1 MHIRIFNHYI
11 KSPFVLLSLIEFALL
26 IVCSLASLQFL
37 SEGLR
42 LSMAAVRSPEL
53 NYSLTYAVVMML
65 STYAMGVYGAGVSE
79 GFGGM
84 LVRAV
89 VSFCLLGAAAMVVL
103 YYVIPGFYLGRG
115 SLFLAVCLSLICVL
129 VLRWVFYS
137 IVDVNRLKRRIL
149 ILGTGVRASQVLD
162 MMDKEQVMGCLVVG
176 CLRVGQEPVNIPS
189 GRLIEP
195 DEALDALA
203 RRLELDEII
212 VAVDERRKDR
222 GSAFPIDQLLNC
234 KFNGVRIL
242 ETLDFY
248 EREMQKVDFAQVSA
262 SWMVFGDQFRYS
274 QVRDVSKRVLD
285 VILALVLLAVVW
297 PLMVLTVLAVF
308 LETGRPIIYK
318 QERVG
323 YKGRCFNILKFR
335 SMVRDA
341 EKDGRAVWA
350 SKNDSRITRVGN
362 FIRNTRLD
370 ELPQIFN
377 VLRGEMSFIGPRPER
392 PEFVR
397 ELSEQLPYYDVRHQ
411 VRPGLTGWA
420 QLKYAYGASVE
431 DAGNKLMYD
440 LYYVKNHS
448 LLLDILIA
456 VQSVEVVLL
465 GKGVR

>member
-26 IVCSLASLQFL
+26 IACSLASLQFL
-37 SEGLR
+37 SQGMR
-42 LSMAAVRSPEL
+42 LSLADVSTPEL

-65 STYAMGVYGAGVSE
+65 ATYAMGVYGAGVSE

-89 VSFCLLGAAAMVVL
+89 VSFCLLGAAAMVIL
-103 YYVIPGFYLGRG
+103 YYVVPDFYLGRG

-129 VLRWVFYS
+129 FLRWVFYS

-149 ILGTGVRASQVLD
+149 ILGTGRRASQVLE
-162 MMDKEQVMGCLVVG
+162 MMEKEQVMGCLVVG
-176 CLRVGQEPVNIPS
+176 CLRVGEEAVNIPAN
-189 GRLIEP
+189 RLIPQQAE
-195 DEALDALA
+195 LNVLA
-203 RRLELDEII
+203 KQLELDEII

-248 EREMQKVDFAQVSA
+248 EREVQKVDFAQVSA
-262 SWMVFGDQFRYS
+262 GWMVFGDQFRYS
-274 QVRDVSKRVLD
+274 QIRDISKRVLD
-285 VILALVLLAVVW
+285 VVLALLLLAVVW
-297 PLMVLTVLAVF
+297 PLMILTVLAVF
-308 LETGRPIIYK
+308 LETGRPIVYK

-456 VQSVEVVLL
+456 VQSVEVILL

>member
-11 KSPFVLLSLIEFALL
+11 KSPFVLLSMIEFMLL
-26 IVCSLASLQFL
+26 ILCSLVSLQFL
-37 SEGLR
+37 ADGPKLTLANVGAS
-42 LSMAAVRSPEL
+42 EL
-53 NYSLTYAVVMML
+53 NYSMSYAVVMML
-65 STYAMGVYGAGVSE
+65 ATFAMGVYGAGVSE

-103 YYVIPGFYLGRG
+103 YYAVPEFYLGRG
-115 SLFLAVCLSLICVL
+115 TLFLAVCLSLVSVL
-129 VLRWVFYS
+129 VLRWAFYS

-149 ILGTGVRASQVLD
+149 ILGAGRRASQILE
-162 MMDKEQVMGCLVVG
+162 MIEKEQVMGCVILG
-176 CLRVGQEPVNIPS
+176 CLRVGEEQVAVSPA
-189 GRLIEP
+189 RLLERTGS
-195 DEALDALA
+195 LTALA
-203 RRLELDEII
+203 KQMKVDEIL

-222 GSAFPIDQLLNC
+222 GSAFPIEQLLNC
-234 KFNGVRIL
+234 KFDGIRIL

-248 EREMQKVDFAQVSA
+248 EREMQKVDFSQVSA

-274 QVRDVSKRVLD
+274 QVRDIAKRALD
-285 VILALVLLAVVW
+285 MVLALALLVVVW
-297 PLMVLTVLAVF
+297 PLMLLTAFAVLV
-308 LETGRPIIYK
+308 ETGRPIIYK
-318 QERVG
+318 QQRVG
-323 YKGRCFNILKFR
+323 YKGKYFNILKFR
-335 SMVRDA
+335 SMVTDA

-370 ELPQIFN
+370 ELPQILN
-377 VLRGEMSFIGPRPER
+377 VLKGEMSFIGPRPER
-392 PEFVR
+392 PEFVN
-397 ELSEQLPYYDVRHQ
+397 ELNEQLPYYDVRHQ

-448 LLLDILIA
+448 LVLDILIA
-456 VQSVEVVLL
+456 VQSVEVILL